1 MHTLANIEDITP
13 DEMLHYLLYQTRRTN
28 PMVHNVLK
36 QCIRAL
42 YACRTS
48 GLASVNTD
56 SQWIKREA
64 RFAHATQG
72 WSAVNHNTTV
82 TFGE

>member
-36 QCIRAL
+36 QCIRTL
-42 YACRTS
+42 YACRLCFPEVFHIELTPISTTS
-48 GLASVNTD
+48 GLCSTSNMRKYHQIDVY
-56 SQWIKREA
+56 I
-64 RFAHATQG
+64 
-72 WSAVNHNTTV
+72 
-82 TFGE
+82 